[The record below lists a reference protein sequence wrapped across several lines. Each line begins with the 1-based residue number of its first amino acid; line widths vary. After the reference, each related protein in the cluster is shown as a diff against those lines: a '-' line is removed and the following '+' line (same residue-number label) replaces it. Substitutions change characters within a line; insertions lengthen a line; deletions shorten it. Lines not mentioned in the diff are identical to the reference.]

1 MTTQHTGTTHVV
13 CLGDSLTSAQVSVD
27 YIKMLKERTAGHPYA
42 FTNAGV
48 NGDLAYNALQR
59 LDPVVA
65 QRPDVV
71 IVLIGTNDANASL
84 SEKNVRMYTKMKQL
98 PRRPTIDWYRQ
109 NLTAIAH
116 RLTEETDAR
125 VALSSLPV
133 LGEEPGSA
141 PMLRAGEFSEV
152 VKETA
157 AACGTAY
164 LPLYERQTDHLRGCG
179 RTPRI
184 DFRDGRALSSR
195 AAMQHF
201 MLRRSFD
208 SIARR
213 RGLELTTDFIHQ
225 NSRGAAMIADVVE
238 EFLRTAGHA
247 TSTVRPRGETG

>member
-1 MTTQHTGTTHVV
+1 MTTQHTGTTQVV

-27 YIKMLKERTAGHPYA
+27 YIQILKERTAGQPYA
-42 FTNAGV
+42 FTNAGA

-84 SEKNVRMYTKMKQL
+84 SEKNLRMYTRMKKL
-98 PRRPTIDWYRQ
+98 PTRPTIDWYRQ
-109 NLTAIAH
+109 NLTTIAH
-116 RLTEETDAR
+116 RLTEETHAR
-125 VALSSLPV
+125 VALASLPA
-133 LGEEPGSA
+133 LGQEPGSA

-152 VKETA
+152 VRETA

-164 LPLYERQTDHLRGCG
+164 LPLHERQAGHLRAGG
-179 RTPRI
+179 HTPRI
-184 DFRDGRALSSR
+184 AFRDGRALSSR

-201 MLRRSFD
+201 MLGRSFD

-225 NSRGAAMIADVVE
+225 NSRGAAMIADVIE
-238 EFLRTAGHA
+238 EFLRAANTPPAARANG
-247 TSTVRPRGETG
+247 